1 MGIWQLSS
9 LREPA
14 AVSAARW
21 CHQGVS
27 TAAAAAGAARGGLCE
42 MEGEGKG
49 TRGEN
54 PSICKKKNKKKY
66 RQGYSLS
73 VKLNG
78 LEGGS

>member
-9 LREPA
+9 LSEPA

-27 TAAAAAGAARGGLCE
+27 TAAAGATRGRLCE

-54 PSICKKKNKKKY
+54 PSICKKKKNIAKATLF
-66 RQGYSLS
+66 Q
-73 VKLNG
+73 
-78 LEGGS
+78 

>member
-1 MGIWQLSS
+1 MTRWGERVGIWQLSS
-9 LREPA
+9 LSEPA

-27 TAAAAAGAARGGLCE
+27 TAAAAAGAARGRLCE

-54 PSICKKKNKKKY
+54 PSICKKKINIAKATLF
-66 RQGYSLS
+66 Q
-73 VKLNG
+73 
-78 LEGGS
+78 